1 MSFVLLS
8 ACAAFI
14 WGVADFGA
22 GLVSRRVSV
31 LVVTGGM
38 LVVGA
43 LASGVLILVSS
54 PPGLEG
60 RTVAL
65 ALLAGGVTAVGL
77 TALYRALALGPMS
90 IVAPISAAGVIIP
103 VAAGL
108 AAGDRPSA
116 LQLLGVVAAIT
127 GMIVVVSRS
136 DDATG
141 SVGGGRIRYESV
153 MLAVIAAI
161 GLGFY
166 YLAADGVD
174 EGQTNW
180 FVCLGQLAAG
190 IALSVAV
197 LAVRPPAPE
206 RRQSLQIVI
215 LGLLGL
221 SAWLLSTAA
230 IRSGQISL
238 TTTVTSLYPLV
249 TVILAIAIT
258 NESLDRIQARALV
271 AAFVGVVLIAAG

>member
-1 MSFVLLS
+1 MGFVLLS
-8 ACAAFI
+8 VCAAFF

-43 LASGVLILVSS
+43 FASGVLILVSS
-54 PPGLEG
+54 PPGLEA

-108 AAGDRPSA
+108 AAGDRPSV
-116 LQLLGVVAAIT
+116 LQLLGVFAAIS

-141 SVGGGRIRYESV
+141 STEGGRIRYESV
-153 MLAVIAAI
+153 TLAVIAAI

-174 EGQTNW
+174 AGQTNW
-180 FVCLGQLAAG
+180 FVCLGQLTAG
-190 IALSVAV
+190 LALSVAV

-249 TVILAIAIT
+249 TVILAIALT
-258 NESLDRIQARALV
+258 HESLDRIQARALL
-271 AAFVGVVLIAAG
+271 AAFAGVVLIAAG